1 MNFLGDIRK
10 VGTTAFQRPGLARAW
25 GDGGEDQREHVIVT
39 QESDNGLILCR
50 CGGVVT
56 VGDQYTSLTQAW
68 DAHRGLTPVPTP
80 SSRAEDLATD
90 AEVRDFL
97 RRLDGIEA
105 NYARSSNAMG
115 VTRPSIDVDDI
126 EEMLHR
132 LKDMQAACTCTPD
145 SDISLCPNYVP
156 GEDD

>member
-56 VGDQYTSLTQAW
+56 TGDQYTTLPQAW
-68 DAHRGLTPVPTP
+68 DVHRGLEPSPTPVYKT
-80 SSRAEDLATD
+80 EDLATD
-90 AEVRDFL
+90 DEVRAFL
-97 RRLDGIEA
+97 RGLEDPTTSRPQPGG
-105 NYARSSNAMG
+105 MG
-115 VTRPSIDVDDI
+115 VTRATIDI
-126 EEMLHR
+126 EDIDEMLQR
-132 LKDMQAACTCTPD
+132 LKDMQAACTCTPG
-145 SDISLCPNYVP
+145 SDILLCPNYVE
-156 GEDD
+156 GDEDE